1 MVMNRTTIL
10 VNSDRSIAK
19 VHRPDLK
26 LVAEPNHHLHLTPL
40 QRALAR
46 DEMSRANTNGVE
58 WGYSQVSNRVPS
70 KSGLDI
76 SQRPDGSLVSA
87 SSSRQATTPE
97 SSASLS
103 NDRSERDSASSS
115 LTGSSNESP
124 SDRCIA
130 LGYVA

>member
-1 MVMNRTTIL
+1 MNRTTIL

-26 LVAEPNHHLHLTPL
+26 LVAESNHHLHLTPL
-40 QRALAR
+40 QRAVAR

-58 WGYSQVSNRVPS
+58 WGYSQAFNRVPS